1 MTEGKCPL
9 GEHSGICA
17 NIENVQKDVTRLE
30 GVDAEQWKA
39 INDFRKGQTRILF
52 GVLMA
57 ILGIAGQILLTYF
70 IGKG

>member
-1 MTEGKCPL
+1 MDEGKCPL

-17 NIENVQKDVTRLE
+17 TIESVQKDVERLE
-30 GVDAEQWKA
+30 GVDAEQWRA
-39 INDFRKGQTRILF
+39 INDFRKGQTKILF

-70 IGKG
+70 TGKG